1 MPKIKISYMKF
12 SGFDVTQINLA
23 LESGPHSPG
32 LHGLLL
38 TFLHEG
44 GSKKRSW
51 IYCKSYIQ

>member
-1 MPKIKISYMKF
+1 MKF

-44 GSKKRSW
+44 GSKKDLEYIVRV
-51 IYCKSYIQ
+51 IYSNSYS

>member
-1 MPKIKISYMKF
+1 MKF
-12 SGFDVTQINLA
+12 SGFDLTQISLV

-32 LHGLLL
+32 LHRLLM